1 MTTQHAFINRIRS
14 LHNIDH
20 DQLPELT
27 DRQFFLFQYEP
38 ARYLIRADD
47 TQAAAI
53 WREIEKRQKPV
64 PDASADLLAALDG
77 VLWMAEEWFKYS
89 CCDSTRG
96 DEYRRELDKAEAAI
110 AKVSSPALQATGE
123 QS

>member
-1 MTTQHAFINRIRS
+1 MTTQHAFMNRLRS
-14 LHNIDH
+14 LFNIDA
-20 DQLPELT
+20 DQVPELAN
-27 DRQFFLFQYEP
+27 RRIFLANPVE
-38 ARYLIRADD
+38 YLIRADD

-53 WREIEKRQKPV
+53 WREVEKRQKPE

-110 AKVSSPALQATGE
+110 AKASSPALQSTGE